1 MCPPAEA
8 TYRAGDAAPIE
19 PGDHQD
25 GRDDTDS
32 TLGSDAASSSASLT
46 SSILEY
52 RTMHGRRYHSERGK
66 ADYWAPNDAHQND
79 SVDLNHHMLTLVLD
93 EQLFLAPLVRESVK
107 TVLDVGTGTGK
118 DLGYVCST
126 RLTGQKLELTP
137 FCSDFADEL
146 PHAEVIGTDISP
158 IQPSWVPPNLKF
170 EIEDCTQQWTFGSD
184 SIDFVHLRYLVG
196 SIKDWAS
203 LFKEAYRV
211 CVPGGWAESYE
222 GVPQMDSDDGTV
234 PDDSAIAMWAK
245 TFIKAGEQLDRPFT
259 VLDDN
264 LQQKGMEEAGFIN
277 IKSKT
282 FKVPV
287 GGWPKDPTFRQ
298 IGLFA
303 QAHLE
308 TDMEG
313 HVLHVA
319 NLAWKWS
326 EQEVGVYC
334 ARLRRELRS
343 GKHHPYFRVRVV
355 YGQKPEE
362 SKE

>member
-66 ADYWAPNDAHQND
+66 ADY
-79 SVDLNHHMLTLVLD
+79 
-93 EQLFLAPLVRESVK
+93 
-107 TVLDVGTGTGK
+107 
-118 DLGYVCST
+118 C
-126 RLTGQKLELTP
+126 
-137 FCSDFADEL
+137 DFADEL